1 MPGRW
6 KTKRII
12 RQPRTTS
19 QYWVEVPG
27 AHTAQNVLAN
37 PANELRIIQYHRH
50 HMAGETVKIHVDGCR
65 LCFPVTAQSHGN
77 QSNRMRVSRPDNMNR
92 IRWIPK
98 LPSLSTLTRTQMLV
112 PLEQLHQFASQFA
125 SRRWA
130 IEGAGNRFVAQFV
143 NELLAK
149 GEAIYAIA
157 PSLTSQYRSRRGTKK
172 NDQVD
177 AANVARALLANPQL
191 PSLRYSDRQRELQ
204 ELSRAQRR
212 LAEQLRSNRAALA
225 ELSEHS
231 PVRAVLDE
239 VIRTLIVQLKELAKR
254 LRSIVRTVMPTLLE
268 LSGVGAIV
276 AGTLL
281 AEVGDPQRFPTAD
294 HFASYCGAA
303 HVERG
308 SGQNS
313 RMQVNPRGNRRLN
326 WALHIIALVRLRMDG
341 GRSRQ
346 FMAKQT
352 DHGKAKRAALRL
364 MKTYIAREV
373 FKTIRQSYCGPGPSA
388 A

>member
-1 MPGRW
+1 MITLGMDPHPGSHTVAALDFNGSLLGSI
-6 KTKRII
+6 KV
-12 RQPRTTS
+12 PNTS
-19 QYWVEVPG
+19 
-27 AHTAQNVLAN
+27 
-37 PANELRIIQYHRH
+37 
-50 HMAGETVKIHVDGCR
+50 AG
-65 LCFPVTAQSHGN
+65 
-77 QSNRMRVSRPDNMNR
+77 
-92 IRWIPK
+92 
-98 LPSLSTLTRTQMLV
+98 
-112 PLEQLHQFASQFA
+112 LEQLHQLASQFP

-149 GEAIYAIA
+149 GEIIYPIA
-157 PSLTSQYRSRRGTKK
+157 PSLTSQYRCRRGTKK

-177 AANVARALLANPQL
+177 AINVARVLLANPQL
-191 PSLRYSDRQRELQ
+191 PSLQYSDGQRELQ

-212 LAEQLRSNRAALA
+212 LSEQLRSNRSALS
-225 ELSEHS
+225 ELSENS
-231 PVRAVLDE
+231 PVRAVLDD
-239 VIRTLIVQLKELAKR
+239 VIRILVIQLKEIEKQ
-254 LRSIVRTVMPTLLE
+254 LRSIVRTVMPALLE

-303 HVERG
+303 PVERG

-313 RMQVNPRGNRRLN
+313 RVQVNPGGNRRLN

-346 FMAKQT
+346 FMTKQT
-352 DHGKAKRAALRL
+352 DHGKTKRAALRL
-364 MKTYIAREV
+364 LKTYIAREV
-373 FKTIRQSYCGPGPSA
+373 FKTIRQSYPGPSPSA

>member
-1 MPGRW
+1 MIFTDLRHLCILLSKGRRLMITLGMDPHPGSHTVAALDSNGSLLGSM
-6 KTKRII
+6 KVLN
-12 RQPRTTS
+12 TS
-19 QYWVEVPG
+19 
-27 AHTAQNVLAN
+27 
-37 PANELRIIQYHRH
+37 
-50 HMAGETVKIHVDGCR
+50 AG
-65 LCFPVTAQSHGN
+65 
-77 QSNRMRVSRPDNMNR
+77 
-92 IRWIPK
+92 
-98 LPSLSTLTRTQMLV
+98 
-112 PLEQLHQFASQFA
+112 LEQLHQFASQFA

-149 GEAIYAIA
+149 GETIYSIA
-157 PSLTSQYRSRRGTKK
+157 PSLTSQYRCRRGKKK

-191 PSLRYSDRQRELQ
+191 PCLQYSDKQRELQ

-212 LAEQLRSNRAALA
+212 LSEQLRSNRSALA
-225 ELSEHS
+225 ELSQHS
-231 PVRAVLDE
+231 PVRGVLEE
-239 VIRTLIVQLKELAKR
+239 VIRTLMLQLKELENQLQR
-254 LRSIVRTVMPTLLE
+254 IVRTVMPALLE

-294 HFASYCGAA
+294 HFASYCGVAP
-303 HVERG
+303 VERG

-313 RMQVNPRGNRRLN
+313 RMQVNPGGNRRLN
-326 WALHIIALVRLRMDG
+326 WALHIIAMVRLRMDG

-352 DHGKAKRAALRL
+352 DQGKTKRAALRS
-364 MKTYIAREV
+364 MKTYIAREL
-373 FKTIRQSYCGPGPSA
+373 FKTIRQSYRDPSPSA